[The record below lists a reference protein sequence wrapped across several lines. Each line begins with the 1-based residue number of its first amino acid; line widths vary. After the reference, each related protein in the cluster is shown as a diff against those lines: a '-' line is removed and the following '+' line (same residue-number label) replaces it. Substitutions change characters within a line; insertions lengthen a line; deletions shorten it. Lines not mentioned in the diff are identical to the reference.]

1 MCEDLSLEEEEVELP
16 QAATNSILTA
26 IVDGIRAERPVEVRL
41 AAVRA
46 LRNSLEFTRGNMEEV
61 GERNVIMQVGLW
73 LDKICNGMH
82 CVIVN

>member
-26 IVDGIRAERPVEVRL
+26 IVDGIRAERPDEVRL

-46 LRNSLEFTRGNMEEV
+46 LRNSLEFTRGNMEEA
-61 GERNVIMQVGLW
+61 GERNVIMQVSLW
-73 LDKICNGMH
+73 
-82 CVIVN
+82 